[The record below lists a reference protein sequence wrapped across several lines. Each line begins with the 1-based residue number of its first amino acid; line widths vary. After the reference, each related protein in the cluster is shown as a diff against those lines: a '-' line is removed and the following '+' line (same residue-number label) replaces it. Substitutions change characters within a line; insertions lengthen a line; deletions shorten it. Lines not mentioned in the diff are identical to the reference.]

1 MEAVWQCV
9 LRVVPKLLA
18 EEACEAYDGSTRKI
32 ARKRKA
38 AAAALRA
45 LAAVSVESRLAVA
58 RACAGLAALATT
70 DRVLAPHVEL
80 SLRTVSAYSAAL
92 CLLCGKR
99 VHVPRAR
106 LTCAFRMHPTCVHK
120 NRAMFAPLRTVVLGK
135 GHTKLPFLVAD
146 AFAYRK
152 FRCVLLD
159 RTWRFK
165 RTATPTAFADR
176 VARRAANGVRNASR
190 L

>member
-1 MEAVWQCV
+1 M

-18 EEACEAYDGSTRKI
+18 AEACGSSK
-32 ARKRKA
+32 KRKA
-38 AAAALRA
+38 AASAMRA
-45 LAAVSVESRLAVA
+45 LAAVSRESRLAVA
-58 RACAGLAALATT
+58 SACEARSALASA
-70 DRVLAPHVEL
+70 DKVLAPHVEL
-80 SLRTVSAYSAAL
+80 STRTVSAYSAAL

-99 VHVPRAR
+99 VHERRAR

-120 NRAMFAPLRTVVLGK
+120 HRSMFAPLRTVVLGK
-135 GHTKLPFLVAD
+135 GITKFPFLVVD

-165 RTATPTAFADR
+165 QTAVPAALAGR
-176 VARRAANGVRNASR
+176 ALVRAASGMRG
-190 L
+190 